1 MSKDPKVITKEVVI
15 GTSTYTSVYGTKF
28 PTEIKGTFEK
38 VPQPIYCPECGRTN
52 IWVEGEGSTP
62 DFDQGFEYF
71 CLEGKHTFTL
81 PYAGSASKDQLKI
94 IEQLL
99 EYEKELDSKE

>member
-1 MSKDPKVITKEVVI
+1 MSKDPKVITKEVVVRM
-15 GTSTYTSVYGTKF
+15 GTYRGVYGKEY
-28 PTEIKGTFEK
+28 PTEIKETFEK
-38 VPQPIYCPECGRTN
+38 VSSPIFCPECGRTK
-52 IWVEGEGSTP
+52 IWVEGEDSTP
-62 DFDQGFEYF
+62 GFHQGYEYF

-81 PYAGSASKDQLKI
+81 PYAGPASEDQLKI